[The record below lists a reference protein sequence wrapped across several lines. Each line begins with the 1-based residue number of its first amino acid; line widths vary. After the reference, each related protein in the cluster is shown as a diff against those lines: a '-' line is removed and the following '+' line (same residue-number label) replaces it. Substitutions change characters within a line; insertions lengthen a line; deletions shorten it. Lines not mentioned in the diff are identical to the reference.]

1 MVAVAMFNTTEAAL
15 STGPRWALVC
25 RKASLSTVESGD
37 DARGGDEAR
46 TQTAEE
52 G

>member
-1 MVAVAMFNTTEAAL
+1 MFNTTEAAL
-15 STGPRWALVC
+15 STGPTEWALVC
-25 RKASLSTVESGD
+25 RMKASLSTVEGGD

-46 TQTAEE
+46 TQRAEE

>member
-1 MVAVAMFNTTEAAL
+1 MFNTTEAAL
-15 STGPRWALVC
+15 STGPTEWALVC
-25 RKASLSTVESGD
+25 RKASLSTVEGGD

-46 TQTAEE
+46 TQRAEE